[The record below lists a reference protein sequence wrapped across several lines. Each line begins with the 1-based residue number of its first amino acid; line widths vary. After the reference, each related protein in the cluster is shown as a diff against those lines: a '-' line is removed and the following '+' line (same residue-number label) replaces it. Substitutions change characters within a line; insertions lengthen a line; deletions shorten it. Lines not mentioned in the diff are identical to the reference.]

1 VSTQLPLHPIPED
14 KRTPLLAAAVQEF
27 AAFGYAS
34 ASTNHIVETAHISK
48 GLLFYY
54 FGDKKGLY
62 LYAVQTCIAELTH
75 RFDERLG
82 PVISPDV
89 FERLKQY
96 TLAKWSMAEED
107 PSAFE
112 FLQEAVLDPP
122 AELREALAACTAEP
136 VAAAYQRLFQGIDT
150 TAFRPGVTIEQAMH
164 LLSWTLDG
172 LAKQYAELLRQR
184 PFDLDRIRSLITADI
199 DLYMTLLRRSIETG
213 PG

>member
-1 VSTQLPLHPIPED
+1 MNGQLPLHPIPVD
-14 KRTPLLAAAVQEF
+14 RHAPLVAAAVHEF

-34 ASTNHIVETAHISK
+34 ASTNHIVEAAHISK
-48 GLLFYY
+48 GLLFHY

-62 LYAVQTCIAELTH
+62 LYTVQTCIAELMR
-75 RFDERLG
+75 RFDERLAS
-82 PVISPDV
+82 PASPDV

-96 TLAKWSMAEED
+96 TLAKWSLAEED
-107 PSAFE
+107 LSVFE

-136 VAAAYQRLFQGIDT
+136 AAAAYQRLFEGIDT
-150 TAFRPGVTIEQAMH
+150 TRFRPGVTVEQAMR

-172 LAKQYAELLRQR
+172 LAKQYAGLLRQR
-184 PFDLDRIRSLITADI
+184 PLDLDHIRGLITADI
-199 DLYMTLLRRSIETG
+199 GLYIAILRRSIETG

>member
-1 VSTQLPLHPIPED
+1 MSAQLPLHPIPED
-14 KRTPLLAAAVQEF
+14 KRASLLAAAVQEF
-27 AAFGYAS
+27 AALGYVS
-34 ASTNHIVETAHISK
+34 ASTNRIVEEAHISK

-62 LYAVQTCIAELTH
+62 LYAVQTCIAELIR

-82 PVISPDV
+82 PTTSSDV

-96 TLAKWSMAEED
+96 TLAKWSLVEED

-112 FLQEAVLDPP
+112 FLQEAMLDPP

-136 VAAAYQRLFQGIDT
+136 VAAAYQRLFEGIDT
-150 TAFRPGVTIEQAMH
+150 TAFRPGVTADQAMH

-172 LAKQYAELLRQR
+172 LAKQYAGLLRQR
-184 PFDLDRIRSLITADI
+184 PVDLDRIRCLITADI
-199 DLYMTLLRRSIETG
+199 DLYMGLLRRSIETG
-213 PG
+213 PA